1 LYSVTHIGTSTQRWP
16 TIRYLARL
24 RLVSRLSPCSPH
36 CDAKNATRTRPNT
49 VAPTNV
55 WSYDRHRKLAVQP
68 CRDPTQRDHAPA
80 DCAARGALHDH
91 PGPEHEPGRLYL
103 LFGPHYSFVGT
114 SSSRSRSH
122 RGSAPTRGP
131 PSSRALWSASLAGS
145 GLAGWMADGDCL
157 CACPQVEEGL
167 NHLPVVPKTVQ
178 TPTGAQYDGVGFEGR
193 ICGVSILRSGEVRVS
208 PSSPSPRPIHHT

>member
-1 LYSVTHIGTSTQRWP
+1 MYSVTHIGTSTQRWP

-131 PSSRALWSASLAGS
+131 PLVPRSLVCLLGRVGS
-145 GLAGWMADGDCL
+145 GWLAGWLAGWLTVTVCVRARRSRKDSITSRL
-157 CACPQVEEGL
+157 SRRRYRRPQ
-167 NHLPVVPKTVQ
+167 
-178 TPTGAQYDGVGFEGR
+178 GR
-193 ICGVSILRSGEVRVS
+193 SMMV
-208 PSSPSPRPIHHT
+208 